1 MTHDQK
7 IELIDCM
14 EIMIEEAEE
23 LAETYDSTWAPYRE
37 DARAKRRAQIAR
49 AQIARAR
56 KILKEVS

>member
-14 EIMIEEAEE
+14 ELMIEEAEE
-23 LAETYDSTWAPYRE
+23 LAATYDSTWGQYRE
-37 DARAKRRAQIAR
+37 KARIRQRE
-49 AQIARAR
+49 QIARAR